1 MRTHASYRSTQ
12 PLVVLWIV
20 MPLVQLLHLV
30 ELPRGGPA
38 VAPLLI
44 STASMVAVLLFLGR
58 LVVEVDDRELRW
70 RFGFVGWPRWRVPL
84 QDIVALER
92 VKSASA
98 FSAGIRM
105 GPGGERHYTARLGSP
120 ALRLKLRDGRTVML
134 GSPEPERLAAFIEAR
149 RPR

>member
-12 PLVVLWIV
+12 PLTVLWIV
-20 MPLVQLLHLV
+20 MPLVQLLLFL
-30 ELPRGGPA
+30 EPTRQGPGPA
-38 VAPLLI
+38 PVLV
-44 STASMVAVLLFLGR
+44 SVTAMVLVLLLLGR
-58 LVVEVDDRELRW
+58 LVVEVDADELRW

-84 QDIVALER
+84 ADIVTVER

-98 FSAGIRM
+98 FSAGIRV
-105 GPGGERHYTARLGSP
+105 GPRGERHYTARLASP
-120 ALRLKLRDGRTVML
+120 ALRLTLRDGRTVML